1 MKFCRDTSLGAR
13 SKSQKDA
20 AQIWRSELSL
30 ETGKRDRVCKNLS
43 SKESEAPA
51 LSVWL
56 LCQCFCECLG
66 QQLTCVRYHAELVED
81 AVQDQ
86 RQLVTSYIERDRKE
100 PELSDIFPA
109 VSQEGKLPKEA

>member
-1 MKFCRDTSLGAR
+1 M
-13 SKSQKDA
+13 
-20 AQIWRSELSL
+20 
-30 ETGKRDRVCKNLS
+30 
-43 SKESEAPA
+43 
-51 LSVWL
+51 
-56 LCQCFCECLG
+56 
-66 QQLTCVRYHAELVED
+66 RYHAELVED